1 MFREGLEQV
10 DEVDVWGVEFLLRL
24 HIGWLHQEEERFD
37 EALAEYER
45 ALACAI
51 RPADHLARLYLN
63 LATIA
68 KDRGDPERGVWAAK
82 NAVTVERSLGNHTE
96 VSREARQLLEGR
108 GQSITRWI

>member
-1 MFREGLEQV
+1 MFREGLEQI
-10 DEVDVWGVEFLLRL
+10 DRLDVWGVEFLLRL
-24 HIGWLHQEEERFD
+24 HIGGIHQEHGMID

-68 KDRGDPERGVWAAK
+68 KDRGDHERGAWAAW
-82 NAVTVERSLGNHTE
+82 NVLAAEGSLD
-96 VSREARQLLEGR
+96 
-108 GQSITRWI
+108 